1 MRIRRV
7 INAMHQLIRK
17 GGIALSL
24 AALLAA
30 PSFAAD
36 AKDAAKDAKPAA
48 TAAKAGAAVSTSK
61 ISIDPMVKDAGV
73 VAKGEKVDA
82 VFVVKNEGTSDL
94 VITDAR
100 PSCGCT
106 VASFDKTIKPGQS
119 GKITA
124 AIDTKNFNG
133 PITKSVTVVSND
145 PQSPQL
151 ALTIKA
157 VVKPYVEVAPQE
169 FVRFS
174 AIKGDTASSDLL
186 LSSAEKDFHPTVGES
201 SQSYVQATILP
212 VEAVAQKTDRPVTQ
226 YKLHVTLGPT
236 APLGVLNAPIKIK
249 TGVAKQPDLEI
260 RVAGI
265 IRDRL
270 SVTPA
275 TVVFGNFTPGK
286 DVISR
291 NVIFTNNKATEG
303 VKVLKAESTVPGLS
317 AEVVPMTE
325 GVNYTVVVK
334 PKDSLKKGEF
344 TGTLK
349 IFTTDK
355 ERPVIEV
362 PVSGNVL

>member
-1 MRIRRV
+1 
-7 INAMHQLIRK
+7 MHQFIRK
-17 GGIALSL
+17 GGLTLALV
-24 AALLAA
+24 ALLAA

-36 AKDAAKDAKPAA
+36 APPKKAAEAKPASVA
-48 TAAKAGAAVSTSK
+48 TPK
-61 ISIDPMVKDAGV
+61 ILIDPMTKDAGT
-73 VAKGEKVDA
+73 VAKGEKIEA
-82 VFVVKNEGTSDL
+82 VFSVKNNGTQDL
-94 VITDAR
+94 VISEAR

-106 VASFDKTIKPGQS
+106 VASFDKTVKPGQS

-124 AIDTKNFNG
+124 TIDTKNFNG

-145 PQSPQL
+145 PENPQM

-157 VVKPYVEVAPQE
+157 IVKPYVEVAPQE

-174 AIKGDTASSDLL
+174 TIKGDTATADLVL
-186 LSSAEKDFHPTVGES
+186 YSTEKDFHPTVGES
-201 SQSYVQATILP
+201 SQPYLQAQISPADEKSKL
-212 VEAVAQKTDRPVTQ
+212 DRPGTEQ

-236 APLGVLNAPIKIK
+236 APLGVLNAPVHIK
-249 TGVAKQPDLEI
+249 TGVAKQPELEI

-265 IRDRL
+265 VRDRL

-291 NVIFTNNKATEG
+291 NVIFTNNKANEG

-325 GVNYTVVVK
+325 GINYTVVVK
-334 PKDSLKKGEF
+334 PKESLKKGEF
-344 TGTLK
+344 SGLVK
-349 IFTTDK
+349 IFTSDK

>member
-1 MRIRRV
+1 MRQFIRR
-7 INAMHQLIRK
+7 
-17 GGIALSL
+17 GGLTLALV
-24 AALLAA
+24 ALTTA
-30 PSFAAD
+30 PSFAAGAP
-36 AKDAAKDAKPAA
+36 AKKTAATKPATVA
-48 TAAKAGAAVSTSK
+48 TPK
-61 ISIDPMVKDAGV
+61 ISIDPMMKDAGT
-73 VAKGEKVDA
+73 VAKGEKIEA
-82 VFVVKNEGTSDL
+82 VFNVKNNGTQDL
-94 VITDAR
+94 VISEAR

-106 VASFDKTIKPGQS
+106 VASFDKTIKPGQT

-124 AIDTKNFNG
+124 AVDTKNFNG

-145 PQSPQL
+145 PENPQI

-157 VVKPYVEVAPQE
+157 LVKPYVEVAPAE

-174 AIKGDTASSDLL
+174 TIKGDSATADLVL
-186 LSSAEKDFHPTVGES
+186 FSAEKDFHPTVGES
-201 SQSYVQATILP
+201 SQPYVQAQISP
-212 VEAVAQKTDRPVTQ
+212 VDEKSKLDRPGTQ
-226 YKLHVTLGPT
+226 QFKLHVMLGPT
-236 APLGVLNAPIKIK
+236 APLGVLNAPVRIK
-249 TGVAKQPDLEI
+249 TGIAKQPELEI

-265 IRDRL
+265 VRDRL

-291 NVIFTNNKATEG
+291 NVIFTNNKATQG
-303 VKVLKAESTVPGLS
+303 VRVLKAESTVPGLT

-334 PKDSLKKGEF
+334 PKEALKKGAF
-344 TGTLK
+344 TGMVK

>member
-1 MRIRRV
+1 MRQFIRR
-7 INAMHQLIRK
+7 
-17 GGIALSL
+17 GGLTLALVALSI
-24 AALLAA
+24 A
-30 PSFAAD
+30 PSFAAVAP
-36 AKDAAKDAKPAA
+36 AKKTADTKPATVA
-48 TAAKAGAAVSTSK
+48 TPK
-61 ISIDPMVKDAGV
+61 ISIDPMTKDVGT
-73 VAKGEKVDA
+73 VAKGERIEA
-82 VFVVKNEGTSDL
+82 VFAVKNTGTQDL
-94 VITDAR
+94 VISEAR

-106 VASFDKTIKPGQS
+106 VASFDKTIKPGQT

-124 AIDTKNFNG
+124 SVDTKNFNG

-145 PQSPQL
+145 PENPQL

-174 AIKGDTASSDLL
+174 TIKGDPASADLIL
-186 LSSAEKDFHPTVGES
+186 FSAEKDFHPTVGES
-201 SQSYVQATILP
+201 SQPYLQAQILP
-212 VEAVAQKTDRPVTQ
+212 ADEKQKLDRPGTQ
-226 YKLHVTLGPT
+226 YKLHVTLGPS
-236 APLGVLNAPIKIK
+236 APLGVLNAPIRIK
-249 TGVAKQPDLEI
+249 TGVAKQPEIEI

-265 IRDRL
+265 VRDRL

-291 NVIFTNNKATEG
+291 NVIFTNNKINEG
-303 VKVLKAESTVPGLS
+303 VKVLKAESTVPGLT

-325 GVNYTVVVK
+325 GINYTVVVK
-334 PKDSLKKGEF
+334 PSASLKKGAF
-344 TGTLK
+344 NGTVK